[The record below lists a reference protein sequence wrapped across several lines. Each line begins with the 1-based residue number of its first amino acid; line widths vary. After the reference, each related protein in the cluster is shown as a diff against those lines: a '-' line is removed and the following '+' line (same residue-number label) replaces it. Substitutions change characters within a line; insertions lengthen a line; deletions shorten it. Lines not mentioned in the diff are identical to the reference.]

1 MGQLGG
7 AARRVPVDAMAYAQ
21 REVEFVMNVHGRWES
36 PADDQKCIAWS
47 RSLTADTAKHATGG
61 VYLNFMTADEG
72 DRLHAAYGPNFERL
86 AMLKAK
92 YDPANLFRLSHNI
105 QPVVA

>member
-1 MGQLGG
+1 MGESG
-7 AARRVPVDAMAYAQ
+7 RRS
-21 REVEFVMNVHGRWES
+21 EVH
-36 PADDQKCIAWS
+36 AWS